1 MSIRGEG
8 AVFVCC
14 YFFFYKEAVISGI
27 RHIGRIELKRNKE
40 ETDMHDGNDYTSS
53 NVSAPPCSGY
63 YPTRCT
69 QSSSSRSASTK
80 EGSCL
85 GIRHYV

>member
-1 MSIRGEG
+1 MLLL
-8 AVFVCC
+8 
-14 YFFFYKEAVISGI
+14 FFYYKEAVISGI
-27 RHIGRIELKRNKE
+27 GHIELKRNKE

-80 EGSCL
+80 EGFCL